1 MTRNSCKTVLLLLMT
16 FMAAWA
22 NAQTNGS
29 NSSYSRFGLGTLADQ
44 SQGYARGMGGVG
56 IALHQGNRVNML
68 NPASYASIDSLS
80 FILDV
85 GMSLS
90 AGRMKEGNNT
100 LNIKNCSLDFVNAG
114 LRLRRGLGL
123 SFGFVPFS
131 TIGYSFYTERPV
143 TNDQTTTLPIKTTS
157 TYQGSGG
164 LHQAYIG
171 LGWQPVANLSVGMNA
186 SFIWGEYSHSMAQAC
201 TEGESNSSSDR
212 GLNSTH

>member
-44 SQGYARGMGGVG
+44 SQGYTRGMGGVG

-80 FILDV
+80 SILDV

-100 LNIKNCSLDFVNAG
+100 QNIKNCS
-114 LRLRRGLGL
+114 
-123 SFGFVPFS
+123 
-131 TIGYSFYTERPV
+131 
-143 TNDQTTTLPIKTTS
+143 
-157 TYQGSGG
+157 
-164 LHQAYIG
+164 
-171 LGWQPVANLSVGMNA
+171 
-186 SFIWGEYSHSMAQAC
+186 
-201 TEGESNSSSDR
+201 
-212 GLNSTH
+212 